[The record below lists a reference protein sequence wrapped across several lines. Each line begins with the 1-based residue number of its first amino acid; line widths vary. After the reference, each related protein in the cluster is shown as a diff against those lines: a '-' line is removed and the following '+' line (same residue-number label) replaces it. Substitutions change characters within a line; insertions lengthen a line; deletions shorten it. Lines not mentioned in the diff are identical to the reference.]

1 MITGY
6 WNSGVGADR
15 KGEEKPSVM
24 QGSSETE
31 EYLTCLHVQL
41 YHPKQAD
48 GRVYALMPLNRRQ
61 KHPAEEPLRLGRD
74 EESCTFILA
83 DQRVSRK
90 HLSIQAFRSP
100 RCSELLFQVQNLS
113 RRGFLSVNGAR
124 LEYLHW
130 AELPG
135 KALVRF
141 GDHQLLVRREPGDG
155 LGAFEVEFCV
165 SPAPPCQELGGGT
178 GCPAGRPSWTGAASC
193 RRAPRSPPRRPPWR
207 RTRRRTCPEGPPPPG
222 KKASLGAVGCPPER
236 PGLWNRLEHSVQAPP
251 VPLRSSLIPVTVREL
266 RGQPATG
273 K

>member
-41 YHPKQAD
+41 YHPLQAD
-48 GRVYALMPLNRRQ
+48 GRLYALMPLNRRQ

-74 EESCTFILA
+74 VESCAFVLA

-90 HLSIQAFRSP
+90 QLSIQAFRSP

-113 RRGFLSVNGAR
+113 RRGALSVNGAR

-141 GDHQLLVRREPGDG
+141 GEYQLLVRREPGDG
-155 LGAFEVEFCV
+155 LGAEVEFCV
-165 SPAPPCQELGGGT
+165 SPAPLPGVRRRRGALQGARHGR
-178 GCPAGRPSWTGAASC
+178 GRPAAAEPL
-193 RRAPRSPPRRPPWR
+193 APLPRRP
-207 RTRRRTCPEGPPPPG
+207 
-222 KKASLGAVGCPPER
+222 
-236 PGLWNRLEHSVQAPP
+236 LETDEETYLS
-251 VPLRSSLIPVTVREL
+251 
-266 RGQPATG
+266 
-273 K
+273 